1 MVYASCAYYMARWMQ
16 EADLKI
22 NPMNVDYNESD
33 MGNAELKNYRGTSP
47 MLFT

>member
-1 MVYASCAYYMARWMQ
+1 MVCVLCAYCMARWMQ
-16 EADLKI
+16 EADFKK
-22 NPMNVDYNESD
+22 NQMNIDYNESD